1 MRFLTVKKKE
11 KMESVKE
18 NSRSCPVPAEGADY
32 EGAF

>member
-1 MRFLTVKKKE
+1 MRFLTVKKEE

-18 NSRSCPVPAEGADY
+18 NRRSCPVPSEGADY